1 MKDYMRGFAPYGLA
15 AFLVGAV
22 GGFSAV
28 LGPSFVNDIGIA
40 YNNTTWTALAQ
51 AASSAAFAPVL
62 GRLGDAVGR
71 RRGLLFG
78 LGFFTLGNLLSAL
91 ASSLFAMLVARFIV
105 GMGMAAIAPAV
116 IGYIVTEFPQE
127 KTGKGFALYMLISS
141 ISVVFGPVLGQLI
154 VASSGWRS
162 MMWLCTGLC
171 IAVLLL
177 CLLFKERVI
186 VRKDVLKGFDKAG
199 ALWVFLFFTL
209 LLCIPSFGQNFGWI
223 SMQFIAVAIGAALCF
238 AALILTERKAENPI
252 LPGDFIRRKSF
263 ILAVV
268 ILFLTQGLMQA
279 NMTNTIVFMSYIN
292 PDESLVSGIAI
303 SVMYIGMSI
312 GSVLSGAL
320 TDRYEPK
327 AVLTFSLVLTALS
340 CLLNSTFTASSSAL
354 QIVISLGLL
363 GIGLGGNATGLM
375 KVALSDLPPA
385 SAGAAT
391 GTYGLFRDLSAPFGV
406 AVFVPL
412 FTNAVANGISLGI
425 DGKLAATDAMEILS
439 YTELVC
445 VVCGIIAVM
454 FLPRIHNRKDDKNEG

>member
-1 MKDYMRGFAPYGLA
+1 M
-15 AFLVGAV
+15 
-22 GGFSAV
+22 
-28 LGPSFVNDIGIA
+28 
-40 YNNTTWTALAQ
+40 
-51 AASSAAFAPVL
+51 L
-62 GRLGDAVGR
+62 GRR
-71 RRGLLFG
+71 KTLLAG
-78 LGFFTLGNLLSAL
+78 VLIFTLGNVLTAI
-91 ASSLFAMLVARFIV
+91 ASSLLFMMGARFIV
-105 GMGMAAIAPAV
+105 GVGSAAVNPIIMA
-116 IGYIVTEFPQE
+116 YIVSEFPQDQVA
-127 KTGKGFALYMLISS
+127 KGFSWYMLISS
-141 ISVVFGPVLGQLI
+141 IAVVFGPAISGVI
-154 VASSGWRS
+154 VEAYGWRTMIWICVVICALVFPICLTARDKS
-162 MMWLCTGLC
+162 GNDKKTLEDFDGAG
-171 IAVLLL
+171 AVLD
-177 CLLFKERVI
+177 LLFFSLV
-186 VRKDVLKGFDKAG
+186 
-199 ALWVFLFFTL
+199 
-209 LLCIPSFGQNFGWI
+209 LCIPSFGQNFGWTSNLFLGVLVATLI
-223 SMQFIAVAIGAALCF
+223 SLVGLV
-238 AALILTERKAENPI
+238 LVEKKAKYPI
-252 LPGDFIRRKSF
+252 LPGGFIRRNAFVLSV
-263 ILAVV
+263 LA
-268 ILFLTQGLMQA
+268 LFLTQGLMQA

-375 KVALSDLPPA
+375 KVALSDLPPS

-425 DGKLAATDAMEILS
+425 DGKLAATDAMRILS
-439 YTELVC
+439 YTELIC
-445 VVCGIIAVM
+445 VVCGIIAVI

>member
-71 RRGLLFG
+71 RRGLLAG

-91 ASSLFAMLVARFIV
+91 ASSLFAMLAARFIV

-177 CLLFKERVI
+177 CLLFKEQAAAR
-186 VRKDVLKGFDKAG
+186 RDVLKDFDKAG
-199 ALWVFLFFTL
+199 ALWVFSFFTL
-209 LLCIPSFGQNFGWI
+209 ILCIPSFGQNFGWT
-223 SMQFIAVAIGAALCF
+223 SLQFIAVAIGAVLCF
-238 AALILTERKAENPI
+238 AALIVTERKAENPI
-252 LPGDFIRRKSF
+252 LPFGFIRRKSF
-263 ILAVV
+263 ILSAVT
-268 ILFLTQGLMQA
+268 LFLTQGLMQA

-327 AVLTFSLVLTALS
+327 YVLTFSLVLTALS
-340 CLLNSTFTASSSAL
+340 CLMNSTFTASSSAL

-375 KVALSDLPPA
+375 KVALSDLPPS

-412 FTNAVANGISLGI
+412 FTNAVSSDISLGI
-425 DGKLAATDAMEILS
+425 DGKLAAISAMGVLS
-439 YTELVC
+439 YTELIC
-445 VVCGIIAVM
+445 VICGIIAVM
-454 FLPRIHNRKDDKNEG
+454 LLPKVHNRKEDKNEG